1 MYKITLITIVLFLIC
16 STVFVIKNVKS
27 KDFDYQ
33 MKVSKLE
40 KQNSEL
46 QEKINMSE
54 FSSNSSSAENI
65 DSKNVEDTM
74 LKQALSDKML
84 AENKKVVDALYNY
97 TNYDT
102 RQDKLNMYITE
113 TLKEKMLN
121 TTKAIDMHEA
131 QIESRLIGYDA
142 YIKFQTSDKI
152 TVLNLVNSSTSIE
165 KTTTKMKTVVLIDF
179 YNYDNT
185 WKVSNISFIDT
196 K

>member
-16 STVFVIKNVKS
+16 STVFVIKNAKS

-113 TLKEKMLN
+113 TFKEKMLN
-121 TTKAIDMHEA
+121 ATKAIDMHEA

-152 TVLNLVNSSTSIE
+152 TILNLVNSSTSIE

>member
-1 MYKITLITIVLFLIC
+1 
-16 STVFVIKNVKS
+16 
-27 KDFDYQ
+27 

-152 TVLNLVNSSTSIE
+152 TVLNLVSSSTSIE

>member
-113 TLKEKMLN
+113 TFKEKMLN